1 VYVNAVVHRR
11 GTPRRYG
18 WLVSRGRSTLAVG
31 VLAAIVIAGVVFAVL
46 PRGTSSAAG
55 DCGGQSSAARLSSPY
70 AIELSVR
77 GNDVVSPVD
86 FDHRLWRAVD
96 NRVARNGLVAP
107 SATRIAGSIALLNRE
122 EAVFRSPGAFATFL
136 TAKKAEGCPRADVSR
151 AGRRQPPPGL

>member
-1 VYVNAVVHRR
+1 MDAVIR
-11 GTPRRYG
+11 GREAPRRYG

-31 VLAAIVIAGVVFAVL
+31 VLAAIVIAGVVFAAL
-46 PRGTSSAAG
+46 PRETSSAAG
-55 DCGGQSSAARLSSPY
+55 DCRGQSGAATLSAAY

-77 GNDVVSPVD
+77 GNEVVSPVD

-96 NRVARNGLVAP
+96 NRVTRNGLVPP
-107 SATRIAGSIALLNRE
+107 SATRLPGSIALLNRQ

-151 AGRRQPPPGL
+151 AGPRQPPPGL